1 MTYIVTLTSLQMAEN
16 EGDWLITERFTKG
29 LPTGLDTSDTGT
41 RLALL
46 VCDNRAH
53 HSNNSRREFSEHGRF
68 ITWIGSVQRFNT
80 VGPVDSSITIEPMRR
95 CPEPVALDGP
105 GGILDSLSSTHR
117 AHVEQALTGSAGH
130 VGVRTWQA
138 LQEALLRSHPELA
151 RYIEWL
157 LANLNPVIFDVDD
170 AADRAWQ
177 EQRDAAQSLTR
188 VTDFPHSALSAWR
201 RPDSRDAPY
210 LAGLVPDPVENS
222 LIDHDVRAGLGSG
235 APLFFDDWPGLD
247 DVRCDI
253 HVLEDTAGRRL
264 EVVNVN
270 ATPVESRL
278 GTDMIYYHHPTHS
291 FVLVQYKRLGSRDK
305 EYRVNKQLLDQMDR
319 LEGVAEL
326 SSKPAHPHEWRL
338 SQDACFLKFAHWR
351 DGAVPTSELARGM
364 YIPLS
369 YARVLLEDDCT
380 LGSRGGR
387 LFSYERVG
395 RYLVASEFAELV
407 KLGLVGTVGTSVE
420 QLRDFSLERAR
431 EGYSVVLGVET
442 SEETPR
448 DRSVRVR
455 QRTAK
460 KRPKVISYSPQ
471 TPQQQS
477 PDTPGF

>member
-1 MTYIVTLTSLQMAEN
+1 MTYIVTLTSPQMAEN
-16 EGDWLITERFTKG
+16 ESDWLITERFTKG

-46 VCDNRAH
+46 VCDNRTGPT
-53 HSNNSRREFSEHGRF
+53 NNSRRQFSEHGRF

-95 CPEPVALDGP
+95 CPRPVPLDGP
-105 GGILDSLSSTHR
+105 DGVLASLSSMHR
-117 AHVEQALTGSAGH
+117 SHVDQALSGSAGH
-130 VGVRTWQA
+130 CGMTTWQA

-157 LANLNPVIFDVDD
+157 LANLNPIRFDVED

-188 VTDFPHSALSAWR
+188 VTDLPHSALSAWG
-201 RPDSRDAPY
+201 RPASRDAPY
-210 LAGLVPDPVENS
+210 LAGLIPDPVENS
-222 LIDHDVRAGLGSG
+222 LIDHDVRAGLGSE
-235 APLFFDDWPGLD
+235 APLFDDWRRLS

-253 HVLEDTAGRRL
+253 HVLEDSSGRRL

-278 GTDMIYYHHPTHS
+278 GTDMIYYHHPSHS
-291 FVLVQYKRLGSRDK
+291 FVLVQYKRLDSRNK

-319 LEGVAEL
+319 LEQVAKL
-326 SSKPAHPHEWRL
+326 SSKPARPHEWRL
-338 SQDACFLKFAHWR
+338 SPDSCFLKFAHWR
-351 DGAVPTSELARGM
+351 ESAAPTSELAHGM
-364 YIPLS
+364 YIPVS
-369 YARVLLEDDCT
+369 YARVLLDDDRT

-387 LFSYERVG
+387 IFSYKRVD
-395 RYLVASEFAELV
+395 RYLVGSEFADLV

-420 QLRDFSLERAR
+420 QLRDFGLQRAR
-431 EGYSVVLGVET
+431 EGYSVVLGFET

-448 DRSVRVR
+448 TRATRARSRS
-455 QRTAK
+455 TK
-460 KRPKVISYSPQ
+460 KRPKVNSYSPPTSQ
-471 TPQQQS
+471 P
-477 PDTPGF
+477 PLFDVPGS